1 MDTVKIR
8 RDTTSFT
15 LPRALEELW
24 RRAQGPIR
32 GTMRVIGLA
41 VGFASFLS
49 FSMPWGVAAQIQR
62 DGRGAAPSEIRIDGP
77 PAPVPPAV
85 ISRDA
90 RGNATVR
97 AVRLDEPIRLDGRL
111 DEAVYENTLPVTGFL
126 QTIPDE
132 GEPAT
137 EETEGWIT
145 FDEENL
151 YVSARLWESV
161 PENQW
166 VANEMRRDTQQLRNN
181 DHFSVLLD
189 TYYDRRNGFLF
200 YTNPLGARA
209 DIQVTNEGSPNLDW
223 NPIWDVRTGR
233 FEGGWTVE
241 IQIPFKSLRYR
252 PGRAQIWGLQLRRAI
267 RRKNEWAHL
276 TQIPQ
281 SALARGTGGS
291 AILRVSAAGTLIG
304 LEAPEASRNLEVKP
318 YVISGL
324 ETDRAALPPR
334 SNDGHADAGLDV
346 KYGVTENLTADFTV
360 NTDFAQVE
368 ADEQQ
373 VNLTR
378 FQLSFPEKRE
388 FFLEGRG
395 IFQFA
400 PSQFAAAATSENLPA
415 LFFSRRIGLESGK
428 LVPIL
433 AGARLTGK
441 AGPFD
446 VGALRIQTGKDNA
459 LSVESTNFTVVR
471 LRRDIFRRS
480 GIGALFTRRSASPGA
495 DGSNQTFGLD
505 ASLSFSQNLSL
516 TAYYARTRT
525 LGLPDDDR
533 SYLGV
538 LSYYSDL
545 WGAMLEHLRV
555 EENFN
560 PGVGFIRR
568 RGFRETR
575 AIARFSPQLE
585 SIDAIRR
592 LTFRASIDY
601 IEHAAKGFVESRHGL
616 AQFQIEFESSDVLDL
631 MYTDSYEYLADDF
644 QISSGVV
651 VSPGRYAF
659 RDLEVDLS
667 LGLQRSFSG
676 TAVLQ
681 RGSFYNG
688 DKTTLGFRRGRINV
702 SERLSLEPTLL
713 FNWVDLP
720 EGSFRTDLAVT
731 RVNYAFSARM
741 FFGGLVQYNSG
752 NDSFSMNLRLRW
764 EYRPGSELFVVYTEA
779 RDTDVVN
786 RFSELSNRGLTVKV
800 NYLFQL

>member
-1 MDTVKIR
+1 MAPTDSGHLGGSSREPR
-8 RDTTSFT
+8 RR
-15 LPRALEELW
+15 P
-24 RRAQGPIR
+24 QGPIR
-32 GTMRVIGLA
+32 GAMKVLRLAVSLWSFVSFVVPNGLA
-41 VGFASFLS
+41 G
-49 FSMPWGVAAQIQR
+49 QIEP
-62 DGRGAAPSEIRIDGP
+62 DGRRATSPDIPIDGP
-77 PAPVPPAV
+77 PAPLPPAV

-97 AVRLDEPIRLDGRL
+97 AIRLDEPIRLDGRL
-111 DEAVYENTLPVTGFL
+111 DEAVYQNTLPVTGFF

-137 EETEGWIT
+137 EETEAWIT
-145 FDEENL
+145 FDDESL

-161 PENQW
+161 PENEW

-181 DHFSVLLD
+181 DHFAVLLD
-189 TYYDRRNGFLF
+189 TYYDRRSGFLF

-209 DIQVTNEGSPNLDW
+209 DIQVANEGSPNLDW

-233 FEGGWTVE
+233 FEAGWTVE

-252 PGRAQIWGLQLRRAI
+252 PGPAQIWGLQLRRAI
-267 RRKNEWAHL
+267 RRKNEWVHL
-276 TQIPQ
+276 TPIPQ
-281 SALARGTGGS
+281 SAIARGIGGS
-291 AILRVSAAGTLIG
+291 AILRVSAAGTLVG
-304 LEAPEASRNLEVKP
+304 LEAPEVSSNLELKP
-318 YVISGL
+318 YVISGV
-324 ETDRAALPPR
+324 ETDRAAIPSV

-346 KYGVTENLTADFTV
+346 KYGVTENLTADFTL

-378 FQLSFPEKRE
+378 FELSFPEKRE

-395 IFQFA
+395 IFEFA
-400 PSQFAAAATSENLPA
+400 PAQFAAAARSENLPT
-415 LFFSRRIGLESGK
+415 LFFSRRIGLESGQ

-446 VGALRIQTGKDNA
+446 VGALSIQTGKDSA
-459 LSVESTNFTVVR
+459 IGVESTNFTVVR

-480 GIGALFTRRSASPGA
+480 GLGVLFTRRSALPGA
-495 DGSNQTFGLD
+495 DGSSRTVGLD
-505 ASLSFSQNLSL
+505 ASMSFSQNLSL

-525 LGLPDDDR
+525 SAVTHDDQ
-533 SYLGV
+533 SYLGT

-545 WGAMLEHLRV
+545 WGATVEHLRV
-555 EENFN
+555 EDNFN
-560 PGVGFIRR
+560 PGVGFVRR

-575 AIARFSPQLE
+575 AIGRFSPQLE
-585 SIDAIRR
+585 SVDAIRR
-592 LTFRASIDY
+592 LTFQASLDY
-601 IEHAAKGFVESRHGL
+601 LEHATRGFVETRRQS

-631 MYTDSYEYLADDF
+631 LYSGIYEYLADDF
-644 QISSGVV
+644 EIHSGVV
-651 VSPGRYAF
+651 LLPGRYEF
-659 RDLEVDLS
+659 RDVGINLG
-667 LGLQRSFSG
+667 LGLQRVFSG
-676 TAVLQ
+676 TVVLQ
-681 RGSFYNG
+681 RGSFYSGN
-688 DKTTLGFRRGRINV
+688 KTTVGFQRGRINV
-702 SERLSLEPTLL
+702 NERLSLEPTLS

-720 EGSFRTDLAVT
+720 EGSFRSDLAVT

-779 RDTDVVN
+779 RDTDVVIN
-786 RFSELSNRGLTVKV
+786 RFPELSNRGLTVKV